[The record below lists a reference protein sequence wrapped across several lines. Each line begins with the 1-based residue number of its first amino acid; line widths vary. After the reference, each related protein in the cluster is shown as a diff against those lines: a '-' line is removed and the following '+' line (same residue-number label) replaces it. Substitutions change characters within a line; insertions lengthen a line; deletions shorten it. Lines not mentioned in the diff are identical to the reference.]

1 MFHTTVFANS
11 NLETVIPCFFQHY
24 RTLILIAI
32 VYIKE
37 MLPLPFAVVYGTHEK
52 ICLIILA

>member
-1 MFHTTVFANS
+1 MLLQN
-11 NLETVIPCFFQHY
+11 Y
-24 RTLILIAI
+24 RTLMLIAI

-52 ICLIILA
+52 ICFIILA